1 MLLEFFL
8 PLSFFWGGGFF
19 PRTVLFLL
27 QQVLFLLIICALEN
41 LINLLENNVKDYG
54 GDTLVKVLKGC
65 RGLSYKVIGPK
76 EVGDRLF

>member
-1 MLLEFFL
+1 
-8 PLSFFWGGGFF
+8 
-19 PRTVLFLL
+19 VFLL

-41 LINLLENNVKDYG
+41 LINLLENNVKYG